1 MSAPIHKHSGP
12 EAFYALDGD
21 TCLEMP
27 GGTQHTLP
35 QSSPQT
41 GRQLNPL
48 LGGIGHFLPHAQPVI
63 RVARKYMKMKMP
75 HILIAGRSVVL
86 ASGDSFTLERI
97 SHSVRQVARGS
108 KEVAAKV
115 VRDVEHVLVM
125 APRHHQAVAF
135 YSSVVMSRN
144 ESENVGIHQD
154 NR

>member
-1 MSAPIHKHSGP
+1 
-12 EAFYALDGD
+12 
-21 TCLEMP
+21 
-27 GGTQHTLP
+27 
-35 QSSPQT
+35 
-41 GRQLNPL
+41 
-48 LGGIGHFLPHAQPVI
+48 
-63 RVARKYMKMKMP
+63 MKMKMP